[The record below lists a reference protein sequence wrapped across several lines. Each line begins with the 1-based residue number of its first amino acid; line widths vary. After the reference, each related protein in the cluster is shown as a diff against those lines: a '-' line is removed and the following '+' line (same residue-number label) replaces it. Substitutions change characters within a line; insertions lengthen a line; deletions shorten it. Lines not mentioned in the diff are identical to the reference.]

1 VATVATP
8 RRTQAERTA
17 ATTGAL
23 LAAARA
29 RFAADGY
36 VAATLNAIAADAGV
50 TKGALYHHFEGKEE
64 LFAAV
69 YDREQERLAELTAGS
84 SVADVC
90 LAYLDALREPGTRRI
105 MLVDAPLALSVTT
118 LRSSPFVTLAERA
131 LNGYPGDAFALAQLL
146 HGAVR
151 EAALSG
157 SLGADAELRTLLA
170 GLNADA

>member
-1 VATVATP
+1 VVTLATP

-23 LAAARA
+23 LAAARE
-29 RFAADGY
+29 RFATDGY

-69 YDREQERLAELTAGS
+69 YDREQQRLAAGAAAAGPAL
-84 SVADVC
+84 ADVC
-90 LAYLDALREPGTRRI
+90 LAYLAGLREPGTRRI

-131 LNGYPGDAFALAQLL
+131 LHGYRGDAAALAQLL

-151 EAALSG
+151 EAALSEAP
-157 SLGADAELRTLLA
+157 GAEAELRALLER
-170 GLNADA
+170 L